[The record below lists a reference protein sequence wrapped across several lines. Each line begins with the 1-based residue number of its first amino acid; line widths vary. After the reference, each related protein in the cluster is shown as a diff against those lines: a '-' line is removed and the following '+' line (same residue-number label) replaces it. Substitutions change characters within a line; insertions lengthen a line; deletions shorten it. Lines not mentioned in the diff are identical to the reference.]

1 MEENYRKL
9 DDEEINEELSK
20 LDKWVKDDNK
30 IKRTFEFKDFADA
43 FTFMTRM
50 AIEIEKI
57 NHHPEWFNVYN
68 KIDVELTT
76 HDIKG
81 ISNFDFKLA
90 KIMDDFEKI
99 FLD

>member
-20 LDKWVKDDNK
+20 LDKWVKDENK

-68 KIDVELTT
+68 KIKVELTS
-76 HDIKG
+76 HDVNG
-81 ISNFDFKLA
+81 LSMYDFKLA
-90 KIMDDFEKI
+90 KIMDDFEEVYHK
-99 FLD
+99 

>member
-1 MEENYRKL
+1 MDESYKKL
-9 DDEEINEELSK
+9 DSDEIELGLSK
-20 LDKWVKDDNK
+20 ISNWKLDNDR
-30 IKRTFEFKDFADA
+30 IKKTFEFKNFVDA

-50 AIEIEKI
+50 AIEIERM

-68 KIDVELTT
+68 KINVELTT
-76 HDIKG
+76 HDVGG

>member
-30 IKRTFEFKDFADA
+30 IKRTFQFKDFADA

-90 KIMDDFEKI
+90 KIMNDVEKI
-99 FLD
+99 FK

>member
-1 MEENYRKL
+1 MDESYKKL
-9 DDEEINEELSK
+9 DSDEIELGLSK
-20 LDKWVKDDNK
+20 ISNWKLDNDRIRK
-30 IKRTFEFKDFADA
+30 TFEFKNFGDA

-50 AIEIEKI
+50 AIEIERM

-68 KIDVELTT
+68 KINVELTT
-76 HDIKG
+76 HDVGG